1 MQVAAELAVG
11 NDAQFTRRFK
21 RSHRHPLVCTVHG
34 VNVPFPKL
42 FAKQSVEHRE
52 DEEKRCCHGDGFSLR
67 RLDDLMPNADI
78 TSIVTEKQIKWANGR
93 AGNFNARRYFE
104 PNQSLPAIAQT
115 VNDFLAGEYGK
126 LHVGCERAFKLGE
139 VDKTGAEIPTWGRV
153 YSLRTWVIEA
163 IVKNRAFLKQ
173 QSGTMKMTVDA
184 SPWLDASP
192 MLDSSL
198 FGASWK
204 LSFAAADF
212 PDLQENSNEWQSL
225 SRVRLAFLAFS
236 RETRRAGNVV
246 ARLLGIALRR
256 AAETFVVPLPGGL
269 KVEVTVQCGKLKV
282 SSHAVIT
289 AVRTC

>member
-1 MQVAAELAVG
+1 
-11 NDAQFTRRFK
+11 
-21 RSHRHPLVCTVHG
+21 
-34 VNVPFPKL
+34 
-42 FAKQSVEHRE
+42 
-52 DEEKRCCHGDGFSLR
+52 
-67 RLDDLMPNADI
+67 
-78 TSIVTEKQIKWANGR
+78 
-93 AGNFNARRYFE
+93 
-104 PNQSLPAIAQT
+104 
-115 VNDFLAGEYGK
+115 
-126 LHVGCERAFKLGE
+126 
-139 VDKTGAEIPTWGRV
+139 
-153 YSLRTWVIEA
+153 
-163 IVKNRAFLKQ
+163 
-173 QSGTMKMTVDA
+173 MTVDA

-282 SSHAVIT
+282 SFNHIHNCSAHLLTDVWLSRGTIT
-289 AVRTC
+289 A